1 MNITASQKAH
11 VVAKV
16 PVTVIT
22 GFLGA
27 GKTSLIRHLLENANG
42 KKLALIIN
50 EFGDLGID
58 GDILKGCSDETCT
71 ADDILELTNGCLC
84 CTVADDFIPTLEFL
98 LDRPDRPDHIVI
110 ETSGLALPKPLVK
123 AFHWPEVRSRTTV
136 DGVVTVVDGPA
147 VSAGFFADDPELVA
161 QQRAADETLDHDN
174 PLEEVF
180 EDQLACADMVI
191 VSKSDLMEGNA
202 LGEVLA
208 LIDNSARD
216 AVEAV
221 PVVHGRLDPELVLGL
236 SSAVEDDVD
245 ARWSHHDDLDGE
257 HDHDDFETFIVD
269 VAAAENPLEL
279 AERVTK
285 ALSLKGVLRV
295 KGVIEVTGKPSRLVV
310 QGVGER
316 VEHYYD
322 RPWNDD
328 ERRQSRLVIIGL
340 NGLEQG
346 KIETLLRPV

>member
-1 MNITASQKAH
+1 MQTPSS
-11 VVAKV
+11 VSAKV

-58 GDILKGCSDETCT
+58 GQILKGCGDETCSEE
-71 ADDILELTNGCLC
+71 DVVELTNGCLC
-84 CTVADDFIPTLEFL
+84 CTVADDFIPTLESL

-110 ETSGLALPKPLVK
+110 ETSGLALPKPLIK

-147 VSAGFFADDPELVA
+147 VAAGFFADDPELVA
-161 QQRAADETLDHDN
+161 QQRAEDETLDHDN

-191 VSKSDLMEGNA
+191 ISKSDLMEGKT
-202 LGEVLA
+202 LSEVME

-221 PVVHGRLDPELVLGL
+221 PAVHGRLDPELVLGL
-236 SSAVEDDVD
+236 TSAAEDDIE

-269 VAAAENPLEL
+269 IAAAENPVEL
-279 AERVTK
+279 NERVAK

-295 KGVIEVTGKPSRLVV
+295 KGVMEVTGKPSRLIV

-322 RPWNDD
+322 RPWHEGED
-328 ERRQSRLVIIGL
+328 RRSRLVVIGL
-340 NGLEQG
+340 DGLEQG
-346 KIETLLRPV
+346 KIESLLRPV